1 MVRVDPGKRA
11 AVRPP
16 RTAERLNRF
25 VNDWDYGRITRSGV
39 VATAMIA
46 LGSYGAGALPAN
58 DPTRH
63 IPVIGLLRHGWL
75 GLHVALGFYYLG
87 LILLVITWLILGRL
101 LLTGSTHGDSATDAH
116 AADPRKL
123 RRTLIMWMIP
133 LLFGMPLASMDLY
146 SYAAQAQIAKHGLDP
161 YTITPADLPALN
173 LGKFLD
179 NVAGNWV
186 DTPSPYGPIW
196 VVVSRWVA
204 TLTGDHALV
213 SVLLLRLIPFAAV
226 VVIAYLIP
234 GLATRFG
241 GRSDLALWVAV
252 ANPLVLVHGIGG
264 GHNDA
269 VMVALILGG
278 LTVVLRPNAN
288 WRHLA
293 IGAALMTLAAGVK
306 VPGVVAI
313 GFVVPIFLSGLED
326 PRLRDWIRSCAIVIA
341 VALPIFAIAS
351 WFADVGFGWTRQVN
365 SAVKVI
371 NFMSVPTMAAVAY
384 RFAIRAAH
392 AGTVVDSTVRTFRTV
407 GSIISGVLLVAFW
420 LRATR
425 GGAIQLFA
433 LSLAVIVILG
443 PAVQPWYFMWS
454 LSIVALLAVN
464 PRQMSW
470 IAGGSVALTLLTT
483 PMGAPLD
490 FAPYVPAVLVAGLAA
505 RALLGPVVDHR
516 HTAS

>member
-1 MVRVDPGKRA
+1 VRSPGTAHVLSRIVD
-11 AVRPP
+11 
-16 RTAERLNRF
+16 
-25 VNDWDYGRITRSGV
+25 DWDYGRITRSGV
-39 VATAMIA
+39 IATVMIA

-75 GLHVALGFYYLG
+75 GLHVALTFYYFG

-101 LLTGSTHGDSATDAH
+101 LLTGSSRGDTATD
-116 AADPRKL
+116 DETTEPPKL
-123 RRTLIMWMIP
+123 RRTLIIWMVP

-226 VVIAYLIP
+226 VVVAYLIP
-234 GLATRFG
+234 GLARRFG

-252 ANPLVLVHGIGG
+252 ANPLVLVHGVGG

-278 LTVVLRPNAN
+278 LTVVLRPGAN

-293 IGAALMTLAAGVK
+293 IGGALMTLAAGVK

-313 GFVVPIFLSGLED
+313 AFVVPIFLSAQRD
-326 PRLRDWIRSCAIVIA
+326 PRLRDWIRSCAVVIA

-351 WFADVGFGWTRQVN
+351 WVADVGLGWTRQVT

-371 NFMSVPTMAAVAY
+371 NFMSLPTMAAVAY
-384 RFAIRAAH
+384 RFTIRAAH
-392 AGTVVDSTVRTFRTV
+392 AGTVVDSTVRAFRTV
-407 GSIISGVLLVAFW
+407 GSIVSAVLLVAFW

-443 PAVQPWYFMWS
+443 PAVQPWYFIWS
-454 LSIVALLAVN
+454 LSIVALFVVN
-464 PRQMSW
+464 PRQISW
-470 IAGGSVALTLLTT
+470 IAGGSVALALLTT
-483 PMGAPLD
+483 PMGSPLE
-490 FAPYVPAVLVAGLAA
+490 FGPYVPAVLAAGLAS
-505 RALLGPVVDHR
+505 RALLGPVVGHR